1 MPKMKIRKG
10 DQVQVLSG
18 KDRGARGEV
27 IRAIPSEGRVVVR
40 GVAMVKKA
48 LPLCKG
54 GFRRGLSKGSMS
66 WGDDEGECVIVAA
79 DLGPGSSSRSEERR
93 VGKECRSRWSPYH

>member
-48 LPLCKG
+48 QKPNQMGQNG
-54 GFRRGLSKGSMS
+54 GIIEKESAIDVSN
-66 WGDDEGECVIVAA
+66 VALI
-79 DLGPGSSSRSEERR
+79 DPKTDTPTR
-93 VGKECRSRWSPYH
+93 VGYRFGADGKKVRYAKKSGEEI

>member
-40 GVAMVKKA
+40 GVSMVKKA
-48 LPLCKG
+48 QKPNQMGQNG
-54 GFRRGLSKGSMS
+54 GIIEKESAIDVSN
-66 WGDDEGECVIVAA
+66 VALI
-79 DLGPGSSSRSEERR
+79 DPKTDTPTR
-93 VGKECRSRWSPYH
+93 VGYRFGADGRKVRYAKKSGEEI

>member
-27 IRAIPSEGRVVVR
+27 IRAVPSEGRVVVR

-48 LPLCKG
+48 QKPNQMGQNG
-54 GFRRGLSKGSMS
+54 GIIEKEAAIDVSN
-66 WGDDEGECVIVAA
+66 VALI
-79 DLGPGSSSRSEERR
+79 DPKTDTPTR
-93 VGKECRSRWSPYH
+93 VGYRFGTDGKKVRYAKKSGEEI

>member
-48 LPLCKG
+48 QKPNQMGQNG
-54 GFRRGLSKGSMS
+54 GIIEKESAIDVSN
-66 WGDDEGECVIVAA
+66 VALI
-79 DLGPGSSSRSEERR
+79 DPKIDTPTR
-93 VGKECRSRWSPYH
+93 VGYRFGTDGKKVRYAKKSGEEI

>member
-48 LPLCKG
+48 QKPNQMGQNG
-54 GFRRGLSKGSMS
+54 GIIEKESAIDVSN
-66 WGDDEGECVIVAA
+66 VALI
-79 DLGPGSSSRSEERR
+79 DPKTDIPTR
-93 VGKECRSRWSPYH
+93 VGYRFGTDGKKVRYAKKSGEEI

>member
-48 LPLCKG
+48 QKPNQMGQNG
-54 GFRRGLSKGSMS
+54 GIIEKESAIDVSN
-66 WGDDEGECVIVAA
+66 VALIDPKTA
-79 DLGPGSSSRSEERR
+79 TPTR
-93 VGKECRSRWSPYH
+93 VGYRFGTDGKKVRYAKKSGEEI

>member
-27 IRAIPSEGRVVVR
+27 IRAVPSEGRVVVR

-48 LPLCKG
+48 QKPNQMGQNG
-54 GFRRGLSKGSMS
+54 GIIEKESAIDVSN
-66 WGDDEGECVIVAA
+66 VALI
-79 DLGPGSSSRSEERR
+79 DPKTDTPTR
-93 VGKECRSRWSPYH
+93 VGYRFGTDGKKVRYAKKSGEEI

>member
-40 GVAMVKKA
+40 GVAIVKKA
-48 LPLCKG
+48 QKPNQMGQNG
-54 GFRRGLSKGSMS
+54 GIIEKESAIDVSN
-66 WGDDEGECVIVAA
+66 VALI
-79 DLGPGSSSRSEERR
+79 DPKTDTPTR
-93 VGKECRSRWSPYH
+93 VGYRFGADGRKVRYAKKSGEEI

>member
-27 IRAIPSEGRVVVR
+27 IRALPSEGRVVVR

-48 LPLCKG
+48 QKPNQMGQNG
-54 GFRRGLSKGSMS
+54 GIIEKESAIDVSN
-66 WGDDEGECVIVAA
+66 VALI
-79 DLGPGSSSRSEERR
+79 DPKTDTPTR
-93 VGKECRSRWSPYH
+93 VGYRFGTDGKKVRYAKKSGEEI

>member
-48 LPLCKG
+48 QKPNQMGQNG
-54 GFRRGLSKGSMS
+54 GIIEKESAIDVSN
-66 WGDDEGECVIVAA
+66 VALI
-79 DLGPGSSSRSEERR
+79 DPKTDTPTR
-93 VGKECRSRWSPYH
+93 VGYRFGTDGKKVRYAKKSGEEI

>member
-27 IRAIPSEGRVVVR
+27 IRAIPSEGRIVVR

-48 LPLCKG
+48 QKPNQMGQNG
-54 GFRRGLSKGSMS
+54 GIIEKESAIDVSN
-66 WGDDEGECVIVAA
+66 VALI
-79 DLGPGSSSRSEERR
+79 DPKTDTPTR
-93 VGKECRSRWSPYH
+93 VGYRFGTDGKKVRYAKKSGEEI

>member
-48 LPLCKG
+48 QKPNQMGQNG
-54 GFRRGLSKGSMS
+54 GIIEKESAIDVSN
-66 WGDDEGECVIVAA
+66 VALI
-79 DLGPGSSSRSEERR
+79 DPKTDTPTR
-93 VGKECRSRWSPYH
+93 VGYRFGADGRKVRYAKKSGEEI

>member
-40 GVAMVKKA
+40 GIAMVKKA
-48 LPLCKG
+48 QKPNQMGQNG
-54 GFRRGLSKGSMS
+54 GIIEKESAIDVSN
-66 WGDDEGECVIVAA
+66 VALI
-79 DLGPGSSSRSEERR
+79 DPKTDTPTR
-93 VGKECRSRWSPYH
+93 VGYRFGTDGKKVRYAKKSGEEI

>member
-48 LPLCKG
+48 QKLNQMGQNG
-54 GFRRGLSKGSMS
+54 GIIEKESAIDVSN
-66 WGDDEGECVIVAA
+66 VALI
-79 DLGPGSSSRSEERR
+79 DPKTDTPTR
-93 VGKECRSRWSPYH
+93 VGYRFGTDGKKVRYAKKSGEEI

>member
-48 LPLCKG
+48 QKPNQMGQNG
-54 GFRRGLSKGSMS
+54 GIIEKESAIDVSNVTLIDPKT
-66 WGDDEGECVIVAA
+66 DT
-79 DLGPGSSSRSEERR
+79 PTR
-93 VGKECRSRWSPYH
+93 VGYRFGTDGKKVRYAKKSGEEI

>member
-48 LPLCKG
+48 QKPNQMGQNG
-54 GFRRGLSKGSMS
+54 GIIEKESAIDVSN
-66 WGDDEGECVIVAA
+66 VALIDPKTDA
-79 DLGPGSSSRSEERR
+79 PTR
-93 VGKECRSRWSPYH
+93 VGYRFGTDGKKVRYAKKSGEEI

>member
-10 DQVQVLSG
+10 DQDQVLSG

-48 LPLCKG
+48 QKPNQMGQNG
-54 GFRRGLSKGSMS
+54 GIIEKESAIDVSN
-66 WGDDEGECVIVAA
+66 VALI
-79 DLGPGSSSRSEERR
+79 DPKTDTPTR
-93 VGKECRSRWSPYH
+93 VGYRFGTDGKKVRYAKKSGEEI

>member
-48 LPLCKG
+48 QKPNQMGQNG
-54 GFRRGLSKGSMS
+54 GIIEKESAIDVSN
-66 WGDDEGECVIVAA
+66 VALI
-79 DLGPGSSSRSEERR
+79 DPKNDTPTR
-93 VGKECRSRWSPYH
+93 VGYRFGTDGKKVRYAKKSGEEI

>member
-48 LPLCKG
+48 QKPNQMGQNG
-54 GFRRGLSKGSMS
+54 GIIEKESAIDVSN
-66 WGDDEGECVIVAA
+66 VALI
-79 DLGPGSSSRSEERR
+79 DPKTDTPTR
-93 VGKECRSRWSPYH
+93 VGYRFGTDGKKVRYAKKSSKEI

>member
-48 LPLCKG
+48 QKPNQMGQNG
-54 GFRRGLSKGSMS
+54 GIIEKESAIDVSN
-66 WGDDEGECVIVAA
+66 VALI
-79 DLGPGSSSRSEERR
+79 DPKTDTPTR
-93 VGKECRSRWSPYH
+93 VGYRFSTDGKKVRYAKKSGEEI

>member
-48 LPLCKG
+48 QKPNQMGQNG
-54 GFRRGLSKGSMS
+54 GIIEKESAIDVSNVELIDPKT
-66 WGDDEGECVIVAA
+66 DT
-79 DLGPGSSSRSEERR
+79 PTR
-93 VGKECRSRWSPYH
+93 VGYRFGADGRKVRYAKKSGEEI

>member
-48 LPLCKG
+48 QKPNQMGQNG
-54 GFRRGLSKGSMS
+54 GIIEKESAIDVSN
-66 WGDDEGECVIVAA
+66 VALI
-79 DLGPGSSSRSEERR
+79 DPKTDTPTR
-93 VGKECRSRWSPYH
+93 VGYRFGIDGKKVRYAKKSGEEI

>member
-27 IRAIPSEGRVVVR
+27 IRATPSEGRVVVR

-48 LPLCKG
+48 QKPNQMGQNG
-54 GFRRGLSKGSMS
+54 GIIEKESAIDVSNVALIDPKTDTPARVSYRFGTDGKKVRYAKKS
-66 WGDDEGECVIVAA
+66 GEEI
-79 DLGPGSSSRSEERR
+79 
-93 VGKECRSRWSPYH
+93 

>member
-27 IRAIPSEGRVVVR
+27 IRAIPSEGRVIVR

-48 LPLCKG
+48 QKPNQMGQNG
-54 GFRRGLSKGSMS
+54 GIIEKESAIDVSN
-66 WGDDEGECVIVAA
+66 VALI
-79 DLGPGSSSRSEERR
+79 DPKTDTPTR
-93 VGKECRSRWSPYH
+93 VGYRFGTDGKKVRYAKKSGEEI

>member
-48 LPLCKG
+48 QKPNQMGQNG
-54 GFRRGLSKGSMS
+54 GIIEKESAIDVSN
-66 WGDDEGECVIVAA
+66 VALI
-79 DLGPGSSSRSEERR
+79 DPKTDTPTR
-93 VGKECRSRWSPYH
+93 VGYLFGTDGKKVRYAKKSGEEI

>member
-48 LPLCKG
+48 QKPNQMGQNG
-54 GFRRGLSKGSMS
+54 GIIEKESAIDVSN
-66 WGDDEGECVIVAA
+66 VALI
-79 DLGPGSSSRSEERR
+79 DP
-93 VGKECRSRWSPYH
+93 KTDK

>member
-48 LPLCKG
+48 QKPNQMGQNG
-54 GFRRGLSKGSMS
+54 GIIEQESAIDVSN
-66 WGDDEGECVIVAA
+66 VALI
-79 DLGPGSSSRSEERR
+79 DPKTDTPTR
-93 VGKECRSRWSPYH
+93 VGYRFGTDGKKVRYAKKSGEEI

>member
-27 IRAIPSEGRVVVR
+27 IRAIPSEGRIVVR

-48 LPLCKG
+48 QKPNQMGQNG
-54 GFRRGLSKGSMS
+54 GIIEKESAIDVSN
-66 WGDDEGECVIVAA
+66 VALI
-79 DLGPGSSSRSEERR
+79 DPKTDTPTR
-93 VGKECRSRWSPYH
+93 VGYRFCTDGKKVRYAKKSGEEI

>member
-48 LPLCKG
+48 QKPNQMGQNG
-54 GFRRGLSKGSMS
+54 GIIEKESAIDVSN
-66 WGDDEGECVIVAA
+66 VALI
-79 DLGPGSSSRSEERR
+79 DPKTDTPTR
-93 VGKECRSRWSPYH
+93 VGYRFGTDGRKVRYAKKSGEEI